1 MILLD
6 TNVVSELLRAQASSE
21 VVDWI
26 DRQPAD
32 ELCLSAVTLAEL
44 LQGVALLPAGTR
56 RGDLGSRVAHLVT
69 HEFDRRII
77 PFDAECAVEFADV
90 VASRHRL
97 SRPITP
103 FDAQIAA
110 SARVH
115 GAILATRNERDF
127 EHTGLPVVNPWRP

>member
-6 TNVVSELLRAQASSE
+6 TSVVSELLRAQAASE

-44 LQGVALLPAGTR
+44 LQGVALLPPGTR
-56 RGDLGSRVAHLVT
+56 RGDLGLRVAHLVT

-77 PFDAECAVEFADV
+77 PSTPSAPSSSPTSSPPAAVSAVPSPPSTPRSRRAPACTEPSWLPATSATSSTP
-90 VASRHRL
+90 ASP
-97 SRPITP
+97 S
-103 FDAQIAA
+103 
-110 SARVH
+110 
-115 GAILATRNERDF
+115 
-127 EHTGLPVVNPWRP
+127 